1 MKWVR
6 RILKWAGLGLAGLA
20 AAGAAYQ
27 QIGAVR
33 DAGLA
38 PPASEMVTVAG
49 RSVHLECS
57 GRGTRTYVLD
67 AGLGAGTFEWWRM
80 QPLLAR
86 TGRVCAFDRAGLGWS
101 APSAS
106 VRDGA
111 SAAEELAALVRT
123 AKVPTPFVYVG
134 HSLGA
139 NYAMIYAARHPGDVS
154 ALVLVEPGMPKD
166 LLEDFPG
173 SRAEAMAATDCGAGC
188 YAAGAAAY
196 LGVARLAARI
206 LTPGAKNL
214 AGRARDEYRAGLAR
228 PSTVMTMVQ
237 ELSAV
242 PRTAYED
249 LDVRSF
255 GATPVLVFAS
265 SKPRDP
271 EGKETVGDV
280 AKWRVEQLAWLASLA
295 AKSSRGEG
303 PVVVPDSSHA
313 SMVMGEQQAEFMAR
327 TIDGFLSKK

>member
-1 MKWVR
+1 MKWLR
-6 RILKWAGLGLAGLA
+6 RILKWAGLGLAGLVV
-20 AAGAAYQ
+20 AGAVYQ
-27 QIGAVR
+27 QIGTML

-49 RSVHLECS
+49 RSVHLKCVGE
-57 GRGTRTYVLD
+57 GPRTYLLD
-67 AGLGAGTFEWWRM
+67 GGLGAGVFEWWRL

-86 TGRVCAFDRAGLGWS
+86 AGRVCAFDRAGLGWS
-101 APSAS
+101 MPATS

-111 SAAEELAALVRT
+111 VAAEELAALVRT
-123 AKVPTPFVYVG
+123 ARIATPFVYVG

-154 ALVLVEPGMPKD
+154 ALILVEPGMPKD
-166 LLEDFPG
+166 LLEDFHG
-173 SRAEAMAATDCGAGC
+173 SRAEAMAASDCGAGC

-196 LGVARLAARI
+196 LGITRLAAQI
-206 LTPGAKNL
+206 LTPGSNNL

-228 PSTVMTMVQ
+228 PSTVMTMVK
-237 ELSAV
+237 ELNAV
-242 PRTAYED
+242 PGTAFED

-255 GATPVLVFAS
+255 GATPVLVFTS
-265 SKPRDP
+265 SRPRDP
-271 EGKETVGDV
+271 EGKETVSDV
-280 AKWRVEQLAWLASLA
+280 AKWRAVQLAWLASLA

-313 SMVMGEQQAEFMAR
+313 SMVMGETQAEFMAR
-327 TIDGFLSKK
+327 TIDGFLSKR